1 MVDEEKRSK
10 KEAEKPPIE
19 AVIFDFDGLLVDSE
33 PLWSEARNQIF
44 NRYGLR
50 YTLSDKRE
58 TMGGDYKGGI
68 SYFIK
73 KYRLPISVKNFIMQE
88 QSILDELY
96 NQKLRLTPGSA
107 KLLQEIDEF
116 GLLRAIASSGPK
128 NRVDFAIKLLN
139 ISGFS
144 VVTTGNDVVNGK
156 PDPELFLKT
165 SNSLGVPANTC
176 VVLEDA
182 YLGIIAARAAAMYS
196 VAVIDK
202 RFSKVG
208 DFKGGAEPDLLVD
221 TLEDLTVDRLLELA
235 I

>member
-1 MVDEEKRSK
+1 MTEGKIGNEQ
-10 KEAEKPPIE
+10 EKPPIG
-19 AVIFDFDGLLVDSE
+19 AVIFDLDGLLIDSE

-44 NRYGLR
+44 SRYGLK

-58 TMGGDYKGGI
+58 TMGGDYKGGV
-68 SYFIK
+68 SHFIK
-73 KYRLPISVKNFIMQE
+73 KYRLPLSAKNFIKQE
-88 QSILDELY
+88 YSILNELY
-96 NQKLRLTPGSA
+96 SQKLRLMPGAA
-107 KLLQEIDEF
+107 KLLQKIDEF

-144 VVTTGNDVVNGK
+144 VVTTGDDVVNGK

-165 SNSLGVPANTC
+165 SKSLGVPASTC

-182 YLGIIAARAAAMYS
+182 RLGIIAARAAAMYS

-202 RFSKVG
+202 RFSKID
-208 DFKGGAEPDLLVD
+208 DFKGEAKPDLLVE
-221 TLEDLTVDRLLELA
+221 TLEDLTVNRLLELMT
-235 I
+235 